1 MTQRDNA
8 ASGFE
13 LQMLC
18 RKFGGSYVADNGY
31 NGALAR
37 EVIAKG

>member
-18 RKFGGSYVADNGY
+18 RKFSGSYVADNGY